1 MIADD
6 VHSICRFVKN
16 IKKKLLLAS
25 TTENPSSNPLHEAS
39 SGFQIP

>member
-16 IKKKLLLAS
+16 IKKKLLLAN
-25 TTENPSSNPLHEAS
+25 TTENPSSNPLQKAC
-39 SGFQIP
+39 SGCQVP